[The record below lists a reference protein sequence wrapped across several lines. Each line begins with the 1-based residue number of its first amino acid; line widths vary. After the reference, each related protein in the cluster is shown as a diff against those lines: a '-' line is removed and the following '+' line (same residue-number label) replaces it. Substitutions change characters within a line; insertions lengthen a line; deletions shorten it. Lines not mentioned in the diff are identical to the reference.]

1 MNKKMM
7 MSLLMVT
14 LMLTF
19 GIATAFAAEPATD
32 KPVVDKPVLD
42 NMLDKPVVDNAMDK
56 PALDKMMDKPGMM
69 SVEKV
74 LKMAPDTGYYRFSL
88 EDLKAKVDTKAT
100 DFMIIDVRPADLFN
114 KEHIVGSTSVPLP
127 TFVENLKLVP
137 IEKTI
142 YVVCAVDSNSAYAT
156 LVLRMY
162 GYKAFMIPG
171 GETAWKQ
178 AGYPVEPTESK

>member
-42 NMLDKPVVDNAMDK
+42 NMMDK

-69 SVEKV
+69 STEKV

-127 TFVENLKLVP
+127 TLVENLKLIS

-142 YVVCAVDSNSAYAT
+142 YVVCAEDSNSAYAT
-156 LVLRMY
+156 LALRMY